1 MTDDSVIEHWVH
13 PRIQDL
19 AAYQVAKAEGL
30 IKLDAMENPY
40 TWDEALRAQW
50 LKRLAAVL
58 LNRYPDP
65 EARALIEALRRR
77 FAVPGA
83 AALLLGN
90 GSDELIQMVALAVG
104 GPGRVMLAPEPSFS
118 MYRVIATITGCD
130 YVDVPRCADFSVDAE
145 AL

>member
-1 MTDDSVIEHWVH
+1 MTDDSLIEHWVH

-19 AAYQVAKAEGL
+19 AAYQVAEAQGL

-40 TWDEALRAQW
+40 IWDETLRAQW

-83 AALLLGN
+83 A
-90 GSDELIQMVALAVG
+90 
-104 GPGRVMLAPEPSFS
+104 
-118 MYRVIATITGCD
+118 
-130 YVDVPRCADFSVDAE
+130 
-145 AL
+145 